1 MTSAFSQLTDRLSC
15 TRGRVA
21 CESIAEL
28 KSKKQP
34 LV

>member
-1 MTSAFSQLTDRLSC
+1 MTSAFSQLTDHLPR
-15 TRGRVA
+15 TGGRVA